1 MPEVEKNSFLAC
13 FWGGGL
19 VNLEVVVSVSY
30 VVTSHV
36 FGMQGW
42 FHVNDCRLRNV
53 GTDMKFV

>member
-1 MPEVEKNSFLAC
+1 MEKNSFLAC